1 MMIILVKSKMHA
13 YFSIHRRRQANIFS
27 SNYPS
32 FYKQQTYFVSSFCNI
47 PFLNASKF
55 FKNIIS
61 TAANFITLLMLV
73 AMTLQPFEVMPSL
86 CCLSDT
92 AFRRRSKTSY
102 FLQKKNIAPHF
113 ITIFLHRIT
122 RIELLVAFLSG
133 KSFLYLNFLW
143 TKANSLHFE
152 RTVAKSRKIPPTH
165 FQPMHHPR
173 LSRFRQAG

>member
-1 MMIILVKSKMHA
+1 
-13 YFSIHRRRQANIFS
+13 
-27 SNYPS
+27 
-32 FYKQQTYFVSSFCNI
+32 
-47 PFLNASKF
+47 
-55 FKNIIS
+55 
-61 TAANFITLLMLV
+61 MLV

-173 LSRFRQAG
+173 LSRFRQAGWQVFDLLKVSLYCLNCRVLFGFQNFIFFSIEVDSNLYIMPIDMWVNIDWCWSSYI